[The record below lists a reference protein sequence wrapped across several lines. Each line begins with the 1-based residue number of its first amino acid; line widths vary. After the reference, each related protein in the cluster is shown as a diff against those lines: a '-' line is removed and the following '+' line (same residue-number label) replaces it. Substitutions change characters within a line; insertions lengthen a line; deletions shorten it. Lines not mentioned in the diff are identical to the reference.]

1 MLGPGGPQGGTRET
15 CNCIAAVAADGK
27 PAAIVDDVP
36 VYASPIGAGLA
47 GGVKDHGL
55 AFDRCTPS
63 REALSA

>member
-36 VYASPIGAGLA
+36 VYASPIGAGFA
-47 GGVKDHGL
+47 CWPEG
-55 AFDRCTPS
+55 
-63 REALSA
+63 